1 LKIAIW
7 KKIFSYFF
15 DIRLEKKISNYSGEL
30 DILLSRGRI
39 ALCTKN
45 AMYSFDDLYL
55 NFRTA
60 FDTINIARFKTEK
73 VLLLGAGLLSVPYIL
88 EKLHHKRFS
97 CKAVDIDLAILEAAK
112 KYALSK
118 FNSNIELICADAG
131 DFILDEKE
139 KYDLIVVDIFIDDK
153 VPSKFETVDFLNML
167 KNQLTDN
174 GLVMYNRMSQNDIAL
189 KNTETFYDQCFK
201 SVFLKSEMLQLN
213 GNRMLLGNYSSKN

>member
-1 LKIAIW
+1 M
-7 KKIFSYFF
+7 
-15 DIRLEKKISNYSGEL
+15 SNYSGEL

-97 CKAVDIDLAILEAAK
+97 CKAVDVDLAILEAAK

-118 FNSNIELICADAG
+118 FNSNIELICADAC

-167 KNQLTDN
+167 NNQLTDN

-189 KNTETFYDQCFK
+189 KNTETFYDECFK
-201 SVFLKSEMLQLN
+201 AVFLKSEMLQLN